1 MSWFVD
7 QISVSL
13 YRYLKNTTIFS
24 FKEKAWKLFCSSHS
38 SALSILLFPL
48 ESEL

>member
-13 YRYLKNTTIFS
+13 YRYLKNTIFS

-38 SALSILLFPL
+38 SALSILLFSL